1 MKYLTFITG
10 LPGAKTH
17 TVLRSLYSDDTLI
30 YKENDD
36 PKKEEF
42 WKAYPN
48 HVTYMTEDNIRMP
61 KLFDRSN
68 RLRVKMGL
76 NHKEYYELVDNQL
89 DGIYSKYGKQILI
102 TCHTPTNVIRKR
114 YPASTIY
121 YIDVDDNNVG
131 DCLSR
136 MVEFNKLHWRGV
148 SGMSGKQLIWCNI
161 HEELKK
167 SKQYAD
173 HIINWRDIK

>member
-30 YKENDD
+30 YKENDN

-48 HVTYMTEDNIRMP
+48 HVTYTTEDDITIP
-61 KLFDRSN
+61 KLFDRST
-68 RLRVKMGL
+68 LHRVKMGL
-76 NHKEYYELVDNQL
+76 TRQEYHNWADDKLEE
-89 DGIYSKYGKQILI
+89 IYNKYGKQILMVS
-102 TCHTPTNVIRKR
+102 HTPADIIRTK
-114 YPASTIY
+114 YPDSTIY
-121 YIDVDDNNVG
+121 YIDVDNDNVD
-131 DCLSR
+131 DCLGR
-136 MVEFNKLHWRGV
+136 MDEFNRLHWRGHV
-148 SGMSGKQLIWCNI
+148 NHDWIKVHHTLR
-161 HEELKK
+161 E

-173 HIINWRDIK
+173 HIVNWRDIE